1 MLLFL
6 TAPLSGLLEPVVKEG
21 GGLPLQILLQIETI
35 VTNRNKRDVYLPKYW
50 VGLKSNLSLE
60 LKSTQNLGR

>member
-21 GGLPLQILLQIETI
+21 GVQILLQIETI
-35 VTNRNKRDVYLPKYW
+35 VTNRKKHDVYLPKYW